1 MDNLNIFQQPLRG
14 LIVGSTGQ
22 GKSTFLYN
30 LIKGPL
36 HKKFHKIFLF
46 IINKDYDPKYK
57 KMGIKQMY
65 DDYDIVELEKIFMEK
80 KPDNKQWLII
90 LDDCI
95 SEKEFSSNSPQS
107 ILNKITVLGRL
118 RGISLIVSVQ
128 KCRSASVVLRSN
140 INWLVCFPTIYDLE
154 IKAIYDICAINK
166 YPYFKRMFHDITK
179 DSQYNAFLY
188 DRRKPSLF
196 DQIYQLRSEASE
208 GADPDLYEY
217 KIFKYKYD
225 FEY

>member
-1 MDNLNIFQQPLRG
+1 MESLNLFQLPLRG

-46 IINKDYDPKYK
+46 SINKDYDPKYK

-65 DDYDIVELEKIFMEK
+65 DDYNIVELEKIFMEK

-128 KCRSASVVLRSN
+128 KCRSSSVVLRSN

-166 YPYFKRMFHDITK
+166 YRYFKGMFHDITK

-188 DRRKPSLF
+188 DRRNPSLL

-208 GADPDLYEY
+208 AEDPDLYEY